1 MYQGY
6 LDSFYSQNKNLIKGS
21 SYKENLERL
30 LCDSSEYAASYRRTF
45 IKHGLT
51 ADCIIANDIIL
62 QNKWS
67 KERGKSNNGKELIFK
82 QVKAFEPDILWIE
95 DLRFADVELIEE
107 LRRTVKSIRLVTASF
122 CAPFNSLI
130 LKKLRSCDFIITCTP
145 GLKQQFEKNGIR
157 SYLVYHGFESD
168 LLERIGYYD
177 IPSGNNVVFSGSLF
191 PAEGYHKTRIDLIE
205 RLINEDINLDL
216 YLNLE
221 KRYRIVARN
230 SIYLINCILNRLKA
244 GKLKRFFPLLEYGN
258 SRIPYY
264 SKKLIESSKEPEYGL
279 NMYRLLKTAGIVLN
293 SHGDVAGPFAGN
305 MRLFE
310 ATGVGSCLLT
320 DNKSNLSDL
329 FIGGKEIVTYENI
342 DDCIGKI
349 KWLLENEK
357 ERKAIAAAG
366 QKKTLECHTVDLRCR
381 TIESIIESELI
392 K

>member
-6 LDSFYSQNKNLIKGS
+6 LESFYSLNKNIIKGN
-21 SYKENLERL
+21 SYKEILDRL
-30 LCDSSEYAASYRRTF
+30 LIDSTEYVASYRRTF

-51 ADCIIANDIIL
+51 ADCIIANDHIL
-62 QNKWS
+62 QNKWR
-67 KERGKSNNGKELIFK
+67 KEHGKSNDSKELISN
-82 QVKAFEPDILWIE
+82 QVKTFEPELLWIE
-95 DLRFADVELIEE
+95 DFRFVDGNWIGEI
-107 LRRTVKSIRLVTASF
+107 RRTVKSIRLVIACF

-145 GLKQQFEKNGIR
+145 GLKYQFEKNGIR
-157 SYLVYHGFESD
+157 SYLVYHGFEAG
-168 LLERIGYYD
+168 LLNRIGD
-177 IPSGNNVVFSGSLF
+177 GDHPAGNNVLFTGSLF

-205 RLINEDINLDL
+205 RLINENINLDL

-230 SIYLINCILNRLKA
+230 SIHRINSILTRLNA

-264 SKKLIESSKEPEYGL
+264 SKTLIRSNKEPEYGL
-279 NMYRLLKTAGIVLN
+279 NMYRLLKSAGIVLN

-329 FIGGKEIVTYENI
+329 YVIDKEIITYNDI
-342 DDCIGKI
+342 DDCIEKI
-349 KWLLENEK
+349 RWLLEHEE

-366 QKKTLECHTVDLRCR
+366 QRKTLECHTVDVRCR
-381 TIESIIESELI
+381 TIESIIESEL
-392 K
+392 